1 MSLYHLAVILSPK
14 ASPSA
19 EFALAGANKVKSF
32 FARNLFRAEKY
43 RSLRK
48 EFFFSQVALATKNS
62 FRSAASSI
70 KSPAKRVLIEI
81 K

>member
-1 MSLYHLAVILSPK
+1 MS
-14 ASPSA
+14 
-19 EFALAGANKVKSF
+19 ELAGFTPATRDMELGVT
-32 FARNLFRAEKY
+32 RFRAEKY